1 MCERER
7 ERDAWST
14 SRGCCT
20 FLRRHDDAL
29 PSPGDQSDRSVLLGG
44 LEEGC
49 WRDRVTYAA
58 AGTSI
63 IHQRRIHLRQ
73 IACLACAL
81 NVGYNIMNIYIYI
94 YRTYDDTS
102 WVLPASSPCSCPCT
116 ALSMQQPRRHVS
128 PLGRPRRDLLTSC
141 QCQMGS
147 NNLLAKKGA
156 AGGYPKVKKQEGIIC
171 CRQEISNLLSHL
183 PLFMICAKSP
193 RISKSMV

>member
-1 MCERER
+1 MLER
-7 ERDAWST
+7 
-14 SRGCCT
+14 
-20 FLRRHDDAL
+20 
-29 PSPGDQSDRSVLLGG
+29 PGDLCCSRHIHHPSKTNSSPSNRLPCLRFECG
-44 LEEGC
+44 LQHYE
-49 WRDRVTYAA
+49 Y
-58 AGTSI
+58 I
-63 IHQRRIHLRQ
+63 
-73 IACLACAL
+73 
-81 NVGYNIMNIYIYI
+81 YYIYI